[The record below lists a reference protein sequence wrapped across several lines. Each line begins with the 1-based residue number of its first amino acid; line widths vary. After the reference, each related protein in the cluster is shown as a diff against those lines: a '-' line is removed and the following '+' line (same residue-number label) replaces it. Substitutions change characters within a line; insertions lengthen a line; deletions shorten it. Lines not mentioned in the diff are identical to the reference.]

1 MEGFT
6 AVFAPRIAAHSEPCS
21 TSRSGWPL
29 IGTCGRSGRHQ
40 RSSPVRAEPDVAP
53 GMRCCAAA
61 VQGPSPPGAD
71 CSWRSRAVEGG
82 PVKPVPAV
90 PETPST
96 KPLTVAP
103 TSKGQSRFKGQRH
116 QQGEQEPEE
125 RSACGPRRSHHVD
138 ERLGLAVL
146 VREQP
151 VVRLAVPP

>member
-1 MEGFT
+1 MLRCCGSR
-6 AVFAPRIAAHSEPCS
+6 AFAPR
-21 TSRSGWPL
+21 SRLLLAQPSRR
-29 IGTCGRSGRHQ
+29 GRSGQ
-40 RSSPVRAEPDVAP
+40 A
-53 GMRCCAAA
+53 
-61 VQGPSPPGAD
+61 GPS
-71 CSWRSRAVEGG
+71 RA
-82 PVKPVPAV
+82 
-90 PETPST
+90 ETPST